1 MHELS
6 ITESILEIATR
17 HAEAAGAQRVTI
29 INLIIGRLSSVV
41 DDSVQFY
48 WDIISQNTI
57 CAGSVL
63 HFERTPAR
71 MKCMDC
77 DCEYSFEN
85 DLIPCP
91 QCGSFLSRVI
101 SGEEFRMDSI
111 EVEATQ
117 EDKS

>member
-6 ITESILEIATR
+6 ITESILDIATR
-17 HAEAAGAQRVTI
+17 HAEAAGAQKVTD
-29 INLIIGRLSSVV
+29 INILIGRLSSVV

-57 CAGSVL
+57 CAGSIL
-63 HFERTPAR
+63 HFERIPAC
-71 MKCMDC
+71 MKCTDC
-77 DCEYSFEN
+77 GTEYSFEK

-91 QCGSFLSRVI
+91 ECGSYLSRVV

-111 EVEATQ
+111 EVEGAQ
-117 EDKS
+117 EKPS

>member
-17 HAEAAGAQRVTI
+17 HAEAAGAQKVTGINI
-29 INLIIGRLSSVV
+29 IVGRLSSVV

-48 WDIISQNTI
+48 WDIISQDTI
-57 CAGSVL
+57 CAGAIL
-63 HFERTPAR
+63 QFERNPAR
-71 MKCMDC
+71 MKCLEC
-77 DCEYSFEN
+77 ATEYTFDH

-91 QCGSFLSRVI
+91 QCGSFLAKII

-111 EVEATQ
+111 EVEAAQ
-117 EDKS
+117 ENPS